1 MTDITVI
8 ESTDGGFD
16 NVNPASSNNVSDR
29 ASTGTSG
36 NKSRSWASIVR
47 RKFTVS
53 LGSPRLETVYRG
65 YFRRQKRGCLL
76 CVLLIAVLYELRILV
91 MDCVSFSMERLPTIV
106 LSALLLCVHAAF
118 FALCK
123 AGKCSKKLEERVLP
137 YLVWALL
144 TAQALTYSGLQ
155 GQRLTPTHS
164 LEWQLFLVF
173 VVLSCLPLSLLT
185 LLLLTGATAV
195 GHAVLCGVMAQAQ
208 TEYLGLQ
215 LISNGLLYA
224 CAVTL
229 GVVFYLLVDR
239 KYRKSFLD
247 TRSSLEVKVHLQE
260 QTQHQEQLLMSILPR
275 HVAEDMRRGMSR
287 KDTEDRQFQQMYIK
301 RHENVS
307 ILFADIVGFTAISTT
322 VSAQELVKILNEL
335 FASFDKL
342 ADINNQLRIKIL
354 GDCYYCIC
362 GVPVPRKDHAVCS
375 INMGLD
381 MVDAIAQVREKT
393 RSPVDMRVG
402 IHTGAVLA
410 GVLGQKRWQFDVWS
424 TDVTL
429 ANQMESGGMPGRVH
443 ISKATH
449 DCLNGEFEVEQ
460 GNGASRN
467 DYLKS
472 RGIKTFLIK
481 RRTEKRDLAPP
492 IARKSAWSSV
502 VVKNGAAK
510 KVDDGKK
517 PTARLCFQRLAIR
530 ALRNEQEINNLVRK
544 TLEEQDY
551 KAIDG
556 KVNPVTLRFK
566 DAELERKFGKEREK
580 QCAVCLVAFAVILVF
595 CFLVQIT
602 VIARTIMAAVAFVI
616 CLVGIVSMV
625 IVTSATIFH
634 MNFPVMLVRVST
646 WLDGNRYIRNTWTL
660 VALTMVIAGILIN
673 TLSCDVTGPVLSSPP
688 LDRLDLS
695 CPYTQYFVFAI
706 VLVLSGL
713 TMQMHI
719 SHVTKFLTMCVITT
733 VTCLVAFVLENGGL
747 VGTSRTVNQNF
758 TGNSTDISDPVPPAA
773 QLCVSLSVITICL
786 LLICRQM
793 ESATRLL
800 FLWKMETTKQREE
813 VGQIRKQNEDLV
825 NNILPPHVSTH
836 FIGVK
841 RKDEELYSQSY
852 EEVGVLFAS
861 IPNFSDF
868 YTEESVNNSGIECL
882 RFLNE
887 IIYDFDALLSKP
899 KFRSITKIKTIGSCY
914 MAASGLN
921 PDDNMAHSPDRLV
934 RLQHLADLA
943 DFALALKEAL
953 MNINYQSFNNFLLR
967 IGIHQGSVV
976 AGVIGARKP
985 HYDIWGNTVNVA
997 SRMES
1002 TGQPGQIQ
1010 VVEETSH
1017 LLKEFGFKLEQRGV
1031 VKVKG
1036 KGELMTYFLKGREKP
1051 EVSNISLPNVVG

>member
-16 NVNPASSNNVSDR
+16 NVNPASSNNISDR

-76 CVLLIAVLYELRILV
+76 CVLLIAILYELRILV
-91 MDCVSFSMERLPTIV
+91 MDCVSFTVDRVPTIV
-106 LSALLLCVHAAF
+106 LSAVLLCVHAVL

-123 AGKCSKKLEERVLP
+123 AGKCSKKFEERVLP

-155 GQRLTPTHS
+155 RQRLTPTHS

-173 VVLSCLPLSLLT
+173 VVLTCLPLSLLS
-185 LLLLTGATAV
+185 LLLLTGATAL
-195 GHAVLCGVMAQAQ
+195 GHAVLCGAMAQAQ
-208 TEYLGLQ
+208 TEFLGLQ

-229 GVVFYLLVDR
+229 GVIFYLLVDR

-449 DCLNGEFEVEQ
+449 DCLNGEFELEQ

-481 RRTEKRDLAPP
+481 RRTEKRELAASFPK
-492 IARKSAWSSV
+492 KSAWSSIMI
-502 VVKNGAAK
+502 KNGGVK

-566 DAELERKFGKEREK
+566 DADLEMKFGKEREK

-602 VIARTIMAAVAFVI
+602 VIARTIMAVIAFVI

-634 MNFPVMLVRVST
+634 TNFPAMLVRVSN

-660 VALTMVIAGILIN
+660 VAVTMVIAGILIN
-673 TLSCDVTGPVLSSPP
+673 TLSCDVTGPVLFSPP

-706 VLVLSGL
+706 VLMLSGL

-733 VTCLVAFVLENGGL
+733 VTCLVSFVLENGGL
-747 VGTSRTVNQNF
+747 GISTSVNQNF
-758 TGNSTDISDPVPPAA
+758 TGNSTDSPDPVPPAA

-934 RLQHLADLA
+934 RLKHLADLA

>member
-1 MTDITVI
+1 
-8 ESTDGGFD
+8 
-16 NVNPASSNNVSDR
+16 
-29 ASTGTSG
+29 
-36 NKSRSWASIVR
+36 
-47 RKFTVS
+47 
-53 LGSPRLETVYRG
+53 LETVYRG

-76 CVLLIAVLYELRILV
+76 CVLLIAILYELRILV
-91 MDCVSFSMERLPTIV
+91 MDCVSFTVDRVPTIV
-106 LSALLLCVHAAF
+106 LSAVLLCVHAVL

-123 AGKCSKKLEERVLP
+123 AGKCSKKFEERVLP

-155 GQRLTPTHS
+155 RQKLTPTHS

-173 VVLSCLPLSLLT
+173 VVLTCLPLSLLS
-185 LLLLTGATAV
+185 LLLLTGATAL
-195 GHAVLCGVMAQAQ
+195 GHAVLCGAMAQAQ
-208 TEYLGLQ
+208 TEFLGLQ

-229 GVVFYLLVDR
+229 GVIFYLLVDR

-449 DCLNGEFEVEQ
+449 DCLNGEFELEQ

-481 RRTEKRDLAPP
+481 RRTEKRVGTSHPFICLFFFT
-492 IARKSAWSSV
+492 K
-502 VVKNGAAK
+502 
-510 KVDDGKK
+510 DDGKK

-566 DAELERKFGKEREK
+566 DADLEMKFGKEREK

-602 VIARTIMAAVAFVI
+602 VIARTIMAVIAFVI

-634 MNFPVMLVRVST
+634 TNFPAMLVRVSN

-660 VALTMVIAGILIN
+660 VAVTMVIAGILIN
-673 TLSCDVTGPVLSSPP
+673 TLSCDVTGPVLFSPP

-706 VLVLSGL
+706 VLMLSGL

-733 VTCLVAFVLENGGL
+733 VTCLVISFVNRPIL
-747 VGTSRTVNQNF
+747 
-758 TGNSTDISDPVPPAA
+758 
-773 QLCVSLSVITICL
+773 LSITISSSTNERIAIIDSPNERVIA
-786 LLICRQM
+786 LIKYLNFCVLM

-921 PDDNMAHSPDRLV
+921 PDDNMAHVGSSLHRTYHISPDRLV
-934 RLQHLADLA
+934 RLKHLADLA

-1017 LLKEFGFKLEQRGV
+1017 LLKEFGFKLEQRGI